1 MWIADMDTHFAMIPL
16 AAIADNRLTLRM
28 LKTFAAICSFRK
40 SADDFSV
47 QAGRDEIAKHCGLHP
62 SIISTAT
69 TELER
74 IGWLE
79 KKGIGGRSMKTTYRI
94 TPPETV
100 AQSETVTD
108 SETVS
113 NSVTVTESET
123 VTESVSK
130 TVTDSATPLYK
141 KEVNTKGVFT
151 KSKDSAPEGFADCWS
166 AYPKREG
173 GNSRADALK
182 AFRGRIK
189 SGASPIDLL
198 AGTKRYAA
206 HCAVKGIVGTAYVMQ
221 AARFFGP
228 GDHWQESWGV
238 SSAGAA
244 QDQKPKAGDTRARHG
259 INETFNEVAGWVPA

>member
-1 MWIADMDTHFAMIPL
+1 MGVADMDSHFAMIPL

-74 IGWLE
+74 LGWLE
-79 KKGIGGRSMKTTYRI
+79 KKGIGGRSMKTTYLI
-94 TPPETV
+94 TLPE
-100 AQSETVTD
+100 
-108 SETVS
+108 
-113 NSVTVTESET
+113 TVTESET
-123 VTESVSK
+123 VTDSVSK

-141 KEVNTKGVFT
+141 KEVNTEGGFS

-189 SGASPIDLL
+189 YGASPTDLL

-206 HCAVKGIVGTAYVMQ
+206 HCAVKGIVGTSYVMQ

-228 GDHWQESWGV
+228 GDHWQESWVG